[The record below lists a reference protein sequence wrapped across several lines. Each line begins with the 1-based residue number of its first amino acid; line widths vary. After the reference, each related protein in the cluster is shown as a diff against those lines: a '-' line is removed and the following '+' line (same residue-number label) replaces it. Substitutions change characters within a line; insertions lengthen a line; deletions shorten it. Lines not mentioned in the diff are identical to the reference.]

1 MLCPKLGIDHATIS
15 PSGQTTNR
23 RVVWTAAAA
32 CTASGTT
39 SCFPTLAARVG
50 LPDGPAAKRASRLVK
65 PTAAANME
73 AMPHAST
80 WLKVLPSGLFCE
92 PGGFFIDP
100 LRPVDR
106 AVITHGHSDHARP
119 GHRAVLATAD
129 TLAIMRAR
137 LGDDGATH
145 QALGWHE
152 PITLGEVRVWLSPAG
167 HVLGSAQVAMEYRGS
182 RAVVSGDYK
191 RVFDPTCAGFDPVPC
206 DVFVTEATFALP
218 VFVHP
223 PPEDEIARLLDSV
236 ALFPERT
243 HVVGCYALGKS
254 QRLIALLRQAGWD
267 KPIWLHGALV
277 AMCEVYRQRGAE
289 FGDLRPA
296 TMAAKAE
303 LVGAI
308 VLAPPGAIADRWARR
323 LEDPVVALA
332 SGWMRVRQRAK
343 SRGVELPLVI
353 SDHADWN
360 ELNATLDEV
369 GAPEVWVTHGR
380 EEALIHAAT
389 QRGMK
394 GRALRLLGYG
404 EEDEAEETPSSASSA

>member
-1 MLCPKLGIDHATIS
+1 
-15 PSGQTTNR
+15 
-23 RVVWTAAAA
+23 
-32 CTASGTT
+32 
-39 SCFPTLAARVG
+39 
-50 LPDGPAAKRASRLVK
+50 
-65 PTAAANME
+65 
-73 AMPHAST
+73 MPHPET
-80 WLKVLPSGLFCE
+80 WLKVTPRGLFCE

-100 LRPVDR
+100 VHPVER

-129 TLAIMRAR
+129 TLAIMHAR
-137 LGDDGATH
+137 LGSAGESH
-145 QALGWHE
+145 QALGWGE
-152 PITLGEVRVWLSPAG
+152 TLRMNDVTLWLRPAG
-167 HVLGSAQVAMEYRGS
+167 HVLGSAQVAMDYQGS

-191 RVFDPTCAGFDPVPC
+191 RVPDPTCAPFEPVPC

-223 PPEDEIARLLDSV
+223 PPAHEIARLLDSV

-243 HVVGCYALGKS
+243 HLVGCYALGKC
-254 QRLIALLRQAGWD
+254 QRLIALLREAGWD
-267 KPIWLHGALV
+267 RPIWLHGALI
-277 AMCEVYRQRGAE
+277 AMCDVYRARGVDLGE
-289 FGDLRPA
+289 LRPA
-296 TMAAKAE
+296 TEAGK
-303 LVGAI
+303 GALAGEI

-323 LEDPVVALA
+323 LEDPVPALA

-380 EEALIHAAT
+380 EEALIHAAG
-389 QRGMK
+389 QRGIH
-394 GRALRLLGYG
+394 GRALRLIGYG
-404 EEDEAEETPSSASSA
+404 DEDEGDAAS